1 MQIRKKMRVNYSKA
15 KDLFGFKYAFYKHTR
30 LSVLEKIKNKKK
42 IFREQF
48 YSKAKIFRKNFFT
61 KIENRQRSGGRVKR
75 GMVYYSTQYIN
86 TSTKRTYRIYIAS
99 AGKDIACRFRERAVC
114 IMYFEGRAL
123 FPRYT
128 AKNGLRDARPS

>member
-15 KDLFGFKYAFYKHTR
+15 EDLFGFKYAFYKHTR

-42 IFREQF
+42 FFREQF

-86 TSTKRTYRIYIAS
+86 TSTKRTYRTYIVCVFRTFVRVCPRWS
-99 AGKDIACRFRERAVC
+99 VWLRFLRLL
-114 IMYFEGRAL
+114 GR
-123 FPRYT
+123 F
-128 AKNGLRDARPS
+128 